1 MEASSKKHILAE
13 RYLET
18 GVAESLS
25 NLFVC
30 NYPKFKVLSL
40 YSDLSKRLLA
50 YKILHQSEELND
62 PWFDTAFKETIT
74 IDFNPNFN
82 LVPTQF
88 SN

>member
-1 MEASSKKHILAE
+1 MEAGSKKHILAE

-30 NYPKFKVLSL
+30 NYSNFKSLSSLLKFYISISSSSLS
-40 YSDLSKRLLA
+40 YM
-50 YKILHQSEELND
+50 E
-62 PWFDTAFKETIT
+62 FF
-74 IDFNPNFN
+74 
-82 LVPTQF
+82 VCF